1 MSTFGI
7 EEEFFLM
14 DPETGL
20 PAAPSEKAR
29 EALMSLRAGESSSQH
44 ELLDC
49 QIEMATPVCSSA
61 QQALDSVRGF
71 RQGLARTAS
80 GHDLLA
86 VSLGTAPLIGASAAG
101 IAPTER
107 YREIHRYLP
116 GISSEQY
123 VSGLHVHV
131 SIQDS
136 EAGVHALNG
145 IRRWLPA
152 LAALGAN
159 SPFWRGQDSGFASWR
174 SIHYRQWSV
183 QGIPPYF
190 TGADD
195 YFKRLE
201 RILGSDVV
209 LDAGHIGWAARLSN
223 HYPTIEIR
231 ISDAQ
236 LQADESVTLALIIRA
251 LVETI
256 IREPVPQDGIHPE
269 MLDLAFWQAAKNGLE
284 GNQLHPETG
293 DRVPSDQ
300 LVRVL
305 LGHIGDA
312 LDENGDLEFV
322 KAATDQLLT
331 RGNGARRQRES
342 MALGGIDRVINDA
355 ASALTA

>member
-14 DPETGL
+14 DPATGL
-20 PAAPSEKAR
+20 PAAPGQKAR

-49 QIEMATPVCSSA
+49 QIEMATPVCSTA
-61 QQALDSVRGF
+61 QQAMDSLDGF

-136 EAGVHALNG
+136 EAGVRALNG

-183 QGIPPYF
+183 QGIQPYF
-190 TGADD
+190 TNADD
-195 YFKRLE
+195 YYKRLE
-201 RILGSDVV
+201 KILGSDVV
-209 LDAGHIGWAARLSN
+209 LDAGHIGWAARLSD

-231 ISDAQ
+231 IADAQ
-236 LQADESVTLALIIRA
+236 LQAYESVALALIIRA
-251 LVETI
+251 LVETS
-256 IREPVPQDGIHPE
+256 IRVPVPQDELHPE
-269 MLDLAFWQAAKNGLE
+269 MIDLAFWQAAKHGLD
-284 GNQLHPETG
+284 GNQLDPETG
-293 DRVPSDQ
+293 DKIPSDQ
-300 LVRVL
+300 LIRTL
-305 LGHIGDA
+305 LGHIRDA
-312 LDENGDLEFV
+312 LDENGDIELV
-322 KAATDQLLT
+322 KSATDRLLT
-331 RGNGARRQRES
+331 HGNGARRQRGC
-342 MALGGIDRVINDA
+342 MAQDGIAAVISDA
-355 ASALTA
+355 ATALTA

>member
-1 MSTFGI
+1 
-7 EEEFFLM
+7 
-14 DPETGL
+14 
-20 PAAPSEKAR
+20 
-29 EALMSLRAGESSSQH
+29 MSLRAGESSSQH

-61 QQALDSVRGF
+61 QQALDSIQGF

-80 GHDLLA
+80 GHGLIA

-131 SIQDS
+131 SIKNS
-136 EAGVHALNG
+136 ESGVHARNG

-152 LAALGAN
+152 LAAMGAN

-183 QGIPPYF
+183 QGIQPYF
-190 TGADD
+190 TDADD
-195 YFKRLE
+195 YYKRLAK
-201 RILGSDVV
+201 ILGSDVV

-223 HYPTIEIR
+223 HYPTMEIR

-236 LQADESVTLALIIRA
+236 LQANKSVALALIIRA

-256 IREPVPQDGIHPE
+256 IREPDTQVGLNPE
-269 MLDLAFWQAAKNGLE
+269 LLDLAFWQAAKHGLE
-284 GNQLHPETG
+284 GNQLDPETG
-293 DRVPSDQ
+293 DSIRSDQ

-305 LGHIGDA
+305 LSHIRGA
-312 LDENGDLEFV
+312 LDENGDVEFV
-322 KAATDQLLT
+322 KAATDRLLT
-331 RGNGARRQRES
+331 RGNGAWRQRES
-342 MALGGIDRVINDA
+342 MARGGISRVISDA
-355 ASALTA
+355 ANAFTA